1 MRFQDD
7 YVKRI
12 VIVEDNKELR
22 DAYGRILASSAD
34 YSVTN
39 AYNDCESCIR
49 NLAKDCPHLVIM
61 DLNLPG
67 MSGIAG
73 IVKIK
78 KLEPRTNILVVT
90 INDDNENVFD
100 ALCAGAIGYMTK
112 DSIHEDLIPAVEQI
126 FRGSAP
132 MSAKIAT
139 MIVKSFHLNPKTPLT
154 EKETAVLRKLAE
166 GKTYDYIAQ
175 ELHVTRDTVKTHIR
189 HIYEKLQVDN
199 KSEAVIKARKFNFV

>member
-22 DAYGRILASSAD
+22 EAYTLILGSLTD
-34 YSVTN
+34 YAVTN
-39 AYNDCESCIR
+39 AYNDCETCIKH
-49 NLAKDCPHLVIM
+49 LGKDCPHLIIM

-67 MSGIAG
+67 MNGIAG

-90 INDDNENVFD
+90 INDDSENVFD

-112 DSIHEDLIPAVEQI
+112 DAIHDELIPAVERI

-139 MIVKSFHLNPKTPLT
+139 MIVKSFHLNPKSPLT
-154 EKETAVLRKLAE
+154 DRETAVLRKLAE

-199 KSEAVIKARKFNFV
+199 KSEAVIKA